1 MVEESISNLSH
12 DELKKAYLNL
22 KLRFNALVTENS
34 NLQAD
39 LDKLGDAKNLS
50 DSKVVEFEMKTG
62 ELRDEEERGKD
73 SSDNLLVIFASLLCF
88 SFCIIVMI
96 LFMICI
102 KNKKTA
108 QGIAIEGRVSDRRWT
123 QKDVT
128 SEFMPK
134 ITEI

>member
-62 ELRDEEERGKD
+62 ELRDEEEKGKD
-73 SSDNLLVIFASLLCF
+73 SSANLMVIFASLLCF

-96 LFMICI
+96 LLMICI